1 MARFAL
7 RARGPLE
14 ALLRLAGLALVVGL
28 AVYGFW
34 KNSERTLERI
44 TADATLADGTASLDG
59 DQRAHLRAFTTAM
72 RQRYGVETRVQV
84 TDGPLTPPEQD
95 GKTLY
100 IGLAPARSEALVRL
114 PPLMAGA
121 LGQDF
126 GPKLS
131 DEHFPF
137 HFAPGRDWRKGL
149 LLALDLLESRL
160 AALHAAEATDTTNAT
175 PPSGGDKELK

>member
-1 MARFAL
+1 M
-7 RARGPLE
+7 
-14 ALLRLAGLALVVGL
+14 
-28 AVYGFW
+28 
-34 KNSERTLERI
+34 
-44 TADATLADGTASLDG
+44 
-59 DQRAHLRAFTTAM
+59 
-72 RQRYGVETRVQV
+72 QV
-84 TDGPLTPPEQD
+84 TDGPLAPPEQD

-126 GPKLS
+126 SRQLS
-131 DEHFPF
+131 EEHFPF

-160 AALHAAEATDTTNAT
+160 SALHSADSADTTNAT
-175 PPSGGDKELK
+175 PPSGGDKEMK

>member
-1 MARFAL
+1 MARFAV
-7 RARGPLE
+7 RAKGPLE
-14 ALLRLAGLALVVGL
+14 ALLRLIGLALVMGL

-44 TADATLADGTASLDG
+44 TAGAALADETASLSE
-59 DQRAHLRAFTTAM
+59 DQRAHVRAFTTAM
-72 RQRYGVETRVQV
+72 RQRYGVETRLQV
-84 TDGPLTPPEQD
+84 TDGPLAPPEQD

-100 IGLAPARSEALVRL
+100 IGLAPARGEALVRL

-126 GPKLS
+126 SRQLS
-131 DEHFPF
+131 EEHFPF

-160 AALHAAEATDTTNAT
+160 SALHATDSADTTNAT
-175 PPSGGDKELK
+175 PPSGGDKDMK